1 MKTARARPKASCGS
15 LVWSYGFVSRAH
27 AALHFRD
34 HPAGRPGPQDP
45 QDPQARAKT
54 LTCWAGFSS
63 SPLLHHSKV
72 VPGRHSKRAVD
83 VAHCAARL
91 AGDVIVLQRVDALSG
106 KKTCGHSS
114 PQFLEPQSEGFQE
127 TVNSTVLQER
137 DWIPFG
143 IFSSCFKV
151 LCDLVASH

>member
-1 MKTARARPKASCGS
+1 MKTAWARRKASCGS

-34 HPAGRPGPQDP
+34 PAGRPGPQDP
-45 QDPQARAKT
+45 QGRAKT

-72 VPGRHSKRAVD
+72 VPGRCHSKRAVD
-83 VAHCAARL
+83 VAHCAARIC
-91 AGDVIVLQRVDALSG
+91 APCWWCHCSSTRWCPQW